1 MTASAPLPLAGKRA
15 LVTGSSS
22 GLGAGIAER
31 LAAEG
36 AEVCLHGRD
45 TARLEAARQRIAD
58 TGARVHAVA
67 GSLSSDA
74 DAAEVARK
82 AMAAM
87 GGIDILVNNAGG
99 ESAGNGQA
107 EWLDATPDDWMAT
120 YNSNV
125 GSMVRLIRACVP
137 GMKERGWGRLIQLSS
152 VSVDTPLSVIPD
164 YQAAKAA
171 IRSLTRS
178 LALSLANTGITA
190 NSISPGLTLSHGPE
204 AWIKRIAADQGW
216 GEDWETI
223 RARAEKELTTNF
235 VGRIGEPADIAHAV
249 AFLADPRAAFVNAID
264 ICVDGGH

>member
-1 MTASAPLPLAGKRA
+1 MLPLAGKRA

-31 LAAEG
+31 LAADG

-45 TARLEAARQRIAD
+45 LDRLEAARVAVGRI
-58 TGARVHAVA
+58 GRVHAVA
-67 GSLSSDA
+67 GSLSDDA
-74 DAAEVARK
+74 GAAGVADHAR
-82 AMAAM
+82 AAM

-107 EWLDATPDDWMAT
+107 EWLDATPDQWMAT

-137 GMKERGWGRLIQLSS
+137 AMTAAGWGRVINLSS
-152 VSVDTPLSVIPD
+152 VSVDTPLTVIPD
-164 YQAAKAA
+164 YQASKTA

-178 LALSLANTGITA
+178 LALALANSGVTA
-190 NSISPGLTLSHGPE
+190 NSVSPGLTLSHGPE
-204 AWIKRIAADQGW
+204 AWIRRIADDLGW
-216 GEDWETI
+216 GDDWDTI
-223 RARAEKELTTNF
+223 KARAEKELTTNF
-235 VGRIGEPADIAHAV
+235 VGRIGMPADIAHAV
-249 AFLADPRAAFVNAID
+249 AFLADPRADFVNAID